1 MKMKRRCFS
10 QQFGFQWQA
19 KKLVWRSQRRQ
30 MKRFS
35 HRTFGSTK
43 RSKGTEIVY
52 WMPKASSTE
61 MKKAQSMR
69 TSSIATVV
77 SPELVCRVA
86 TQIIP
91 E

>member
-52 WMPKASSTE
+52 WIPKASSTE
-61 MKKAQSMR
+61 MISSLKKAQSMR
-69 TSSIATVV
+69 TSRTACGRI
-77 SPELVCRVA
+77 
-86 TQIIP
+86 
-91 E
+91 